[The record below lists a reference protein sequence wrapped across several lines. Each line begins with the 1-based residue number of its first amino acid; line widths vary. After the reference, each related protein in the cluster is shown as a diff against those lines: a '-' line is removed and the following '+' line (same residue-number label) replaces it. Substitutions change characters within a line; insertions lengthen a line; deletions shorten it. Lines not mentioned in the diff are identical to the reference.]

1 MFQDLSEANLRTG
14 EKSEAEPRNEN
25 FQLLRVFFTWS
36 REKKFNC
43 CFVHFSFR
51 RKKMFFKICRKKWKK
66 FRKMFLNLWKK
77 YSLAFFG
84 RLRNPETKFKMAKP
98 KKSWTFKLFSLK
110 NKWLYVSGLKGLLL
124 GITVSLVLTSA
135 LLGSASGQRTQQ
147 QKPGPSYTTASSDE
161 KIPTTQ

>member
-1 MFQDLSEANLRTG
+1 MSKKVKKVSKN
-14 EKSEAEPRNEN
+14 
-25 FQLLRVFFTWS
+25 VFES
-36 REKKFNC
+36 LKK
-43 CFVHFSFR
+43 
-51 RKKMFFKICRKKWKK
+51 I
-66 FRKMFLNLWKK
+66 
-77 YSLAFFG
+77 FFG
-84 RLRNPETKFKMAKP
+84 FFLDGCGTQKQKFKMAKP

-110 NKWLYVSGLKGLLL
+110 NKWLYVSGLKGLLI

>member
-1 MFQDLSEANLRTG
+1 MDGCGTQKQN
-14 EKSEAEPRNEN
+14 
-25 FQLLRVFFTWS
+25 
-36 REKKFNC
+36 
-43 CFVHFSFR
+43 
-51 RKKMFFKICRKKWKK
+51 
-66 FRKMFLNLWKK
+66 
-77 YSLAFFG
+77 
-84 RLRNPETKFKMAKP
+84 FKMAKP

-110 NKWLYVSGLKGLLL
+110 NKWLYVSGLKGLLI